1 MKTLLFLLLCS
12 TGLALSPDRMLYAL
26 AAPVINVRFGTAGS
40 TADTARLTFTFLAQT
55 AAADIG
61 TFDVWLTVRSYGAST
76 VVQGTA
82 QARHRLSTTG
92 LQNQPGTTLQVTSA
106 SFDATSSSLIVGA
119 SVNAGA
125 SAVWTVQNVQ
135 AELSNLT

>member
-55 AAADIG
+55 
-61 TFDVWLTVRSYGAST
+61 
-76 VVQGTA
+76 
-82 QARHRLSTTG
+82 
-92 LQNQPGTTLQVTSA
+92 TLQVTSA